1 MTCRVH
7 LQPALLA
14 AHPGCLCG
22 RGKQL
27 LVSKNPS
34 DEISGAVWGGNLC
47 WTAEDPEAL
56 GQTPPRASTA
66 RQGRDVGN
74 GALGLQC
81 RPWDPAPAC
90 GGSPIPEAGD
100 LSGGTAASRWNLT
113 ETLLR
118 EQKTQRNAKSAAHF
132 SLSQE
137 LLPINPSLCLQKRC
151 LWLPQPSSLIHH
163 LGRQLD
169 KDAVPRAIQSP
180 PGLK

>member
-14 AHPGCLCG
+14 AHPGCLHG

-56 GQTPPRASTA
+56 GQTPPWASTA
-66 RQGRDVGN
+66 RQGRDIGN

-100 LSGGTAASRWNLT
+100 LSGGTAASSWNLT

-137 LLPINPSLCLQKRC
+137 LLPINPSLCLEKHC

-163 LGRQLD
+163 PGRQLGEHT
-169 KDAVPRAIQSP
+169 VPRAIQSP